1 MIYGLA
7 MKGKRI
13 IIPSQ
18 LQKQI
23 LSQLHSN
30 HMGIEKIR
38 LLACKAVYWVNVNT
52 DLENTM
58 KHCSTCLKYQN
69 MQP

>member
-1 MIYGLA
+1 MTWHKTYRNISLSDEVSMIDGVA
-7 MKGKRI
+7 MKGKRII

-30 HMGIEKIR
+30 HMGIENMR
-38 LLACKAVYWVNVNT
+38 LLTY
-52 DLENTM
+52 E
-58 KHCSTCLKYQN
+58 SIY
-69 MQP
+69 